1 MQCVPFRAGFG
12 LSISI
17 LDVLVYASSLI
28 HLVFFYLLPEKC
40 SRLCVY
46 HCPLPHSHL
55 EGHLSAF
62 HSGAI
67 TIKTALHICGQFFHV
82 KISLHFSGSG
92 INAQVQVLGHMK
104 SPFLV

>member
-1 MQCVPFRAGFG
+1 MF
-12 LSISI
+12 
-17 LDVLVYASSLI
+17 ASSLI

-67 TIKTALHICGQFFHV
+67 TVKTALHICGQLFHV